1 MAFLAL
7 DCIYNKLILYGHM
20 LSDIVAHTHTHTY
33 IYIYVYM
40 VNCLSSTITHCA
52 VVYNACVDLL
62 SFAPEDSVSPIVFYI
77 GVSVCELCTFA
88 HVYMYECMLY
98 MYIVRYAVDT
108 IGNKVPVAAARVTF
122 PVTRLKTHT
131 WL

>member
-1 MAFLAL
+1 MVI
-7 DCIYNKLILYGHM
+7 CYQILWRTR
-20 LSDIVAHTHTHTY
+20 THTH
-33 IYIYVYM
+33 IYIYGQLPIIDD
-40 VNCLSSTITHCA
+40 NALRSCLQR
-52 VVYNACVDLL
+52 NLF

-77 GVSVCELCTFA
+77 SVCVCELCTFA

-108 IGNKVPVAAARVTF
+108 IGNKVPVAAARVTI
-122 PVTRLKTHT
+122 PVTRSKTHT